1 MTTVEQLETV
11 DITKLNAIAAGTNK
25 KVPRVVAAGLGGKL
39 MGTSDLVKVTAEEIT
54 KDSMESLAE
63 RMPEKGKI
71 CQQETHFRRAMDF
84 RQFCQKNQLA

>member
-63 RMPEKGKI
+63 KDARERQNMP
-71 CQQETHFRRAMDF
+71 TRNTF
-84 RQFCQKNQLA
+84 QKSHGL